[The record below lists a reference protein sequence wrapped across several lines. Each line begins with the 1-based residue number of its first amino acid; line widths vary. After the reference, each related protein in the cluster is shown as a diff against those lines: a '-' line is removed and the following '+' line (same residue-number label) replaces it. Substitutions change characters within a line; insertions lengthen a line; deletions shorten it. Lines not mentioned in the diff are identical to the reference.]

1 MIFRSSQFPKAARN
15 RRGGKIKHVSMAC
28 SLNSRCAK
36 KFCKWT
42 VLVQLIIEDVVTFL
56 LGHCVVYTQAEWQKI
71 YLG

>member
-1 MIFRSSQFPKAARN
+1 
-15 RRGGKIKHVSMAC
+15 MAC

-36 KFCKWT
+36 NFCKWT